1 MYFEDVE
8 VGTVEE
14 FGSYE
19 MTKEEI
25 VEFATKYDPQPFHLS
40 EEAGKAMIFGGLCA
54 SGWHTGSVVMRMIV
68 DHMKTKDQPSQSMG
82 SPGLESLRWTKPVF
96 PGDVL
101 RVRSTILDK
110 RESRSRPDIG
120 SVYIKNEVFNQN
132 DELVAEFNPVVIHR
146 RRPQASSENVETSS
160 T

>member
-1 MYFEDVE
+1 MYFEDVV

-19 MTKEEI
+19 MTEEEI
-25 VEFATKYDPQPFHLS
+25 IEFATKYDPQPFHLS

-68 DHMKTKDQPSQSMG
+68 DHMKAKDEPSQSMG

-101 RVRSTILDK
+101 RVRSTITDK

-120 SVYIKNEVFNQN
+120 SVYIKNEAFNQN
-132 DELVAEFNPVVIHR
+132 DELVAEFNPIVIHR
-146 RRPQASSENVETSS
+146 RRPQSD
-160 T
+160 